1 MTKIRIK
8 KNLIAKF
15 FIYCRKR
22 QPWRGSNDTSVRGNF
37 ACCYQKKFTSRVF
50 PKISRMLPTFAKTL
64 RFFTKMRKKNVAYF
78 TKMVKKCRVFCQ
90 NAQKNVAYFAKM
102 LTKMR
107 FLPKCAK
114 TCRVFY
120 QNGQK
125 NVAYFAKMLKKM
137 SRILPKCSKK
147 MFKKMSRIFLD
158 QKKCPKYTRHFFRN
172 FFATCR
178 KRRGPGRAHKFWK
191 TPKSKTAKMIKKN
204 THKKKFKTWIFF
216 IYCRERQP

>member
-50 PKISRMLPTFAKTL
+50 PKTSRMLPNFAKTL

-90 NAQKNVAYFAKM
+90 NAYKNAFFAKM
-102 LTKMR
+102 CKNTSR
-107 FLPKCAK
+107 ILPKWSK
-114 TCRVFY
+114 KCRVFC
-120 QNGQK
+120 QNAQK
-125 NVAYFAKMLKKM
+125 NVAYFAKMLKKNVQKNVAY
-137 SRILPKCSKK
+137 IFGP
-147 MFKKMSRIFLD
+147 KKMSKI
-158 QKKCPKYTRHFFRN
+158 YATFFPEL
-172 FFATCR
+172 FCYLPQAA
-178 KRRGPGRAHKFWK
+178 GPRPRA
-191 TPKSKTAKMIKKN
+191 
-204 THKKKFKTWIFF
+204 
-216 IYCRERQP
+216 